1 MINNPL
7 QLKQQH
13 MTEIMTR
20 ETGDIQTQLTLLSCN
35 NLLCKT
41 EHLMIVSHYTQE
53 NNIFR

>member
-13 MTEIMTR
+13 MTEIITR

-35 NLLCKT
+35 DLLCKT
-41 EHLMIVSHYTQE
+41 EHLMIVSHYTE
-53 NNIFR
+53 EKNIFR